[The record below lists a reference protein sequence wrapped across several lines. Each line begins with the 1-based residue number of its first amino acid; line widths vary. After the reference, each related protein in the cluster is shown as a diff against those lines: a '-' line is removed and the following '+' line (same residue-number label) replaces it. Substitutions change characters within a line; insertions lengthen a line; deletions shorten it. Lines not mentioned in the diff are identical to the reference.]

1 MSRRPHIGARLPA
14 AEEILWRIPLRR
26 EILPRMPSFAD
37 YDRRNYPTVDVATGY
52 DGWAPTYEQTVMDEM
67 DLALL
72 ARLRRPAWSR
82 VRRAADLGCGTG
94 RTGAW
99 LRAQGISRIDG
110 VDVSAGMLA
119 RAEERGAHTTLTT
132 ADVRATGLTAGA
144 YDLVIASLID
154 EHLPELA
161 PFYAEALR
169 LAAPGALCVLVSFH
183 PQFMMV
189 TGMPTHYTPRGG
201 APVAIST
208 NLHLLSEHVTA
219 ALDAGWMLT
228 ELAETLVDDTWLTA
242 KPKWAELRGQP
253 FTMATV
259 WSRPVQS

>member
-1 MSRRPHIGARLPA
+1 
-14 AEEILWRIPLRR
+14 
-26 EILPRMPSFAD
+26 MPSFAD
-37 YDRRNYPTVDVATGY
+37 YDRRNYRTVDVATGY

-72 ARLRRPAWSR
+72 ARLRRPEWSL

-99 LRAQGISRIDG
+99 LRAQGVSHIDG
-110 VDVSAGMLA
+110 VDVSAGMLE
-119 RAEERGAHTTLTT
+119 RAAARGAHTTLTQ
-132 ADVRATGLTAGA
+132 ADVRATGLPDGS

-161 PFYAEALR
+161 PFYAEAWR

-183 PQFMMV
+183 PQFMMT
-189 TGMPTHYTPRGG
+189 TGMPTHYTPQGG
-201 APVAIST
+201 EPVAIST

-219 ALDAGWMLT
+219 ALDAGWVLAELT
-228 ELAETLVDDTWLTA
+228 ETLIDDTWLAA
-242 KPKWAELRGQP
+242 KPKWRDLRGQP

-259 WSRPVQS
+259 WSRPAQS